1 MEKYTNNEIL
11 HKKAANGIE
20 YLEFK
25 CLNELGVKNAIF
37 LRHGGVSG
45 GVYSSLN
52 LRLASRD
59 IKENLMENMKR
70 VSEVLGVRSGIIC
83 KASQAHTDRVIHIT
97 KDNMD
102 SYSYLTQNAEQAD
115 AYLVNE
121 PKVYTMVTTAD
132 CVPIIMY
139 DTKNKIV
146 VNIHS
151 GWKGTLKQIS
161 LKALDKL
168 ETEFG
173 TSAKDIVVCLG
184 PSISKCCFTT
194 RDIAFKE
201 MFVDM
206 WPQENKYIY
215 EDRGGTIHIDLK
227 YVITSDF
234 EKRGVLKENIHNADI
249 CTKCNN
255 DDFYSYRCTTQRK
268 EEDYAT
274 FATIVGIE

>member
-1 MEKYTNNEIL
+1 MGKYTSSEVW

-37 LRHGGVSG
+37 LRHGGVSRG
-45 GVYSSLN
+45 IYASLN
-52 LRLASRD
+52 LRLASSDTR
-59 IKENLMENMKR
+59 ENLMENMNR
-70 VSEVLGVRSGIIC
+70 VSEVLGVSDNLIC

-97 KDNMD
+97 KDNMA
-102 SYSYLTQNAEQAD
+102 SYSYLAKNTEQAD

-121 PKVYTMVTTAD
+121 HKIYTMITTAD

-139 DTKNKIV
+139 DTKNKV
-146 VNIHS
+146 LVNIHS
-151 GWKGTLKQIS
+151 GWKGTLKQIY

-184 PSISKCCFTT
+184 PAISKCCFTT
-194 RDIAFKE
+194 HDAAFKE

-215 EDRGGTIHIDLK
+215 DDQDGTIHIDLK
-227 YVITSDF
+227 YAISYDL